1 MKAPDAAD
9 VLAALAAQW
18 ALLVAAAPGLD
29 GTASTPLPGWDGALL
44 LGHLCG
50 TVERLV
56 TTAAAV
62 TALPTTAEATLDAVT
77 WWTAPSAD
85 HEDGTGDADRLRTA
99 VAAAREVLA
108 TADDTNRVVGPG
120 IRLGDYARTRV
131 VEAVVHG
138 LDLGVTPHRAALR
151 LTVRLLVEVLAARH
165 PGRSVELRVPP
176 FAAAQVIP
184 GPRHTRG
191 TPPAVV
197 EAEPIAWVLVATG
210 RRAFAAAV
218 ADGGIR
224 ASGGRSDLTPY
235 LPLL

>member
-9 VLAALAAQW
+9 VLAALEAQW
-18 ALLVAAAPGLD
+18 ALLIAAAPRLD

-62 TALPTTAEATLDAVT
+62 TASPTTTEAVLDAVT
-77 WWTAPSAD
+77 WWTAPNAD

-108 TADDTNRVVGPG
+108 TADTTDVVGPG
-120 IRLGDYARTRV
+120 IRLAGDARTRRQ
-131 VEAVVHG
+131 EAVVHG
-138 LDLGVTPHRAALR
+138 LDLGVPPDRAALR
-151 LTVRLLVEVLAARH
+151 LTVRLLVEVLAARQ

-197 EAEPIAWVLVATG
+197 EAEPVAWVLVATG
-210 RRAFAAAV
+210 RRTFAGAV